1 MKTTTVVTAALTSL
15 LTVAVPPSLIHAAP
29 QAPPQFEIASV
40 KPNASGDA
48 KVQMQT
54 PPGGRFIATNVT
66 LRQLILYA
74 YRLQES
80 QLTGG
85 PNWIDRDHFDILA
98 KGDGADPNHL
108 PLMVRSLLAE
118 RFSLVVHSESKELP
132 IYVLVPARTD
142 RALGPQLKRAAEDC
156 AVATPGNRTACG

>member
-1 MKTTTVVTAALTSL
+1 MNTSAAVAAIVSL
-15 LTVAVPPSLIHAAP
+15 LGAGVMPPVVHGAP
-29 QAPPQFEIASV
+29 QMPPQFEVASV
-40 KPNASGDA
+40 KPNPSGDA

-98 KGDGADPNHL
+98 KGDGANPNDLHS
-108 PLMVRSLLAE
+108 VR
-118 RFSLVVHSESKELP
+118 
-132 IYVLVPARTD
+132 
-142 RALGPQLKRAAEDC
+142 
-156 AVATPGNRTACG
+156 N